1 MKERTRK
8 LNLRPVRPA
17 FKLWL
22 KTERGYALGEGGVR
36 LLQEVE
42 KCGSITDA
50 AKSLRMS
57 YRYAW
62 GLVRKIEKNIGTP
75 MLDTYK
81 GGSHGGGGAR
91 VTQAGLTIIRKY
103 RALEEEISHILKSN
117 W

>member
-1 MKERTRK
+1 MNRRRK
-8 LNLRPVRPA
+8 KANLVAVRPA

-22 KTERGYALGEGGVR
+22 ETSAGYAIGEGGVE

-42 KCGSITDA
+42 RRGSLAEA
-50 AKSLRMS
+50 AKSLGMS

-62 GLVRKIEKNIGTP
+62 GLVRKIEKNIGAP
-75 MLDTYK
+75 MLQTFR

-91 VTQAGLTIIRKY
+91 VTQTGLTILHKY
-103 RALEEEISHILKSN
+103 KALEESVSRLLKSS

>member
-1 MKERTRK
+1 MGRRRRK
-8 LNLRPVRPA
+8 ANLVAVRPA

-22 KTERGYALGEGGVR
+22 ETSTGYAIGEGGFE

-42 KCGSITDA
+42 RRGSLAEA
-50 AKSLRMS
+50 AKSLGMS

-75 MLDTYK
+75 MLDTFK
-81 GGSHGGGGAR
+81 GGRHGGGGAR
-91 VTQAGLTIIRKY
+91 VTQAGLAILRKY
-103 RALEEEISHILKSN
+103 KALQENISQLLKSG